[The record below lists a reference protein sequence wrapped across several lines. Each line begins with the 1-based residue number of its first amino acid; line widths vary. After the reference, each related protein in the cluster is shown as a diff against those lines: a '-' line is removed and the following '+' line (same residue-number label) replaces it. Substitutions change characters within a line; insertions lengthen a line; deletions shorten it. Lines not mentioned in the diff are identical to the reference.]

1 MDSSVTPT
9 SPSEMA
15 ILVAGLLI
23 MLFGVYKVYR
33 ERGRPGLLILWG
45 GLVDLGL
52 ALMGLGLGPS
62 GDVGSIM
69 IVIYH
74 AIARLAAWIGLSG
87 LVANPYSCVANDIRG
102 ALHRNPVGAVLL
114 AFALEASLG
123 ISPAMTPEGQ
133 HLVLH
138 AMAMHSIDVPL
149 GGPVLAIIM
158 ALGYTVLLWLS
169 AEVVLQ
175 VCFTRPDE
183 PICTDVPLGGG
194 GFARALFDQET
205 ELLGVPSGSWCPI
218 VPNRWSKTPAA
229 ISLYVLLGM
238 LVVLGL
244 GRFFVQ
250 DFGAWLIG
258 IDPHTLVELEG
269 PWHVTPLLLYVGS
282 FLVLCPRIIRP
293 AYRAKYTFALFLAA
307 FILIYASDLPPLSR
321 LFSLIISG
329 IGTLVACYSTN
340 YIEEDGRKHWY
351 WFFLLLTFGAL
362 LNIVTTDNI
371 HAIARLAA
379 WIGLSGLVANPYSC
393 VANDIRGALHRN
405 PVGAVLLAFAL
416 EASLGISPAMTPE
429 GQHLVLHAMAMH
441 SIDVPL
447 GGPVLAIIMALGY
460 TVLLWLSAEV
470 VLQVCFTRPDE
481 PICTDVPLG
490 GGGFAR
496 ALFDQ
501 ETELLGVPSG
511 SWCPIVPNR
520 WSKTP
525 AAISLYVLLGMLV
538 VLGLG
543 RFFVQ
548 DFGAWLIG
556 IDPHTLVELEGPWH
570 VTPLLLYVGS
580 FLVLCPRIIRPAY
593 RAKYTFA
600 LFLAAFILIYA
611 SDLPPLSRLFSLIIS
626 GIGTLVACYSTNY
639 IEEDGRKHWYWFFLL
654 LTFGAL
660 LNIVTTDNIG
670 TLASQWE
677 VMTWA
682 SFALVAWERTSKARD
697 AAIKY
702 VVLCCSAAY
711 LMIVGFFMIGGN
723 HTQYGEIVANLS
735 VHSDD
740 VLKFALVFTLL
751 GFAAKAGLV
760 PLHSWLP
767 DAHPAA
773 PSSVSAPLSGVLT
786 KMGVFGVVT
795 VYFGLIGY
803 KELAS
808 TGTYGGLTAPGLMV
822 TFMGLCTMAYG
833 EWMALRQE
841 DLKRML
847 AYSTMGQVGE
857 IFTVLGLGTWLAA
870 AGALSHVLNHAI
882 MKDLLFLC
890 AGGLIFRVGSRKLS
904 DLAGL
909 VHEMPWAVG
918 CMSIGIVSIMGL
930 PPFNGFVSKYL
941 MIVACMDAGQP
952 LIAAALIAA
961 SLVGAIYYMRI
972 LRTILLDPAPA
983 GRRRVQGVTTTMRV
997 PMIILAGLCVILGV
1011 APQTGLSLV
1020 TPVINELM
1028 PHLGSGAGH
1037 LSAALPSLDVGW
1049 PVYVILPM
1057 IGAVVPIWFRK
1068 DRVKAGWG
1076 ASAILFLTTLHVLAF
1091 GQDLDTLSFIMAL
1104 FIPSIG
1110 TVNLVYAVGYMEHSH
1125 TQWRFYAFF
1134 LLMTGGLLGVAASS
1148 DLFSFFTFWEIMS
1161 SWALYF
1167 AIAHEGTPEALRE
1180 GFKYFL
1186 FNVAGAGFL
1195 FLGIGLIV
1203 AYTGTGEFA
1212 GVAKGFAS
1220 LSPAVGTSIM
1230 ILMAVGFCMKAAQV
1244 SLRIDWQM
1252 HPALAPTPV
1261 SGYISSVLLKIA
1273 VFGLVKLFLVF
1284 GSVYAQSPDTAGLF
1298 SQQAVMYATAW
1309 IGAFTLLYSAVQA
1322 MLQNSL
1328 KLVFIW
1334 STVSQ
1339 IGYMVLGVAVGTS
1352 LGMAGGLLHMANH
1365 VFFKD
1370 LLFLMVGAVM
1380 LRTHADTISELG
1392 GVGRKMPVTMFCFFI
1407 GSLAAVG
1414 VPPTNGF
1421 TSKWIIYQA
1430 LMAEGEPL
1438 LALISLIGS
1447 VITLAYLAR
1456 FMHAVFL
1463 GQPGRNLDHIEEAP
1477 WVMRAP
1483 MLLMAFMV
1491 ILTGVFP
1498 GLMLAPLNAA
1508 LAEYGMPS
1516 LDVAFYGL
1524 ATGPGAWDA
1533 TAVAVLMLVA
1543 FGGCWLAL
1551 RFLLSRVKI
1560 RVAPPHACGHDA
1572 SREASRIP
1580 PEAIY
1585 PALVNLCTGNKPGSA
1600 TCPLPELA
1608 LSLCRALRQSLG
1620 RNGRIN
1626 KERPSC

>member
-9 SPSEMA
+9 SPSEMV

-138 AMAMHSIDVPL
+138 AMAMHSVDVPL

-158 ALGYTVLLWLS
+158 AAGYTVLLWLS

-183 PICTDVPLGGG
+183 PICTEVPLGGG
-194 GFARALFDQET
+194 AFAHALFDRET
-205 ELLGVPSGSWCPI
+205 ELMGVPSGSWCPF
-218 VPNRWSKTPAA
+218 VPNRWSRTPAA
-229 ISLYVLLGM
+229 ISLYVLLGL
-238 LVVLGL
+238 LVALGL
-244 GRFFVQ
+244 GRFLVQ

-293 AYRAKYTFALFLAA
+293 RHRATYTFALFAAA
-307 FILIYASDLPPLSR
+307 FAVICVTDLPPLSR

-329 IGTLVACYSTN
+329 IGA
-340 YIEEDGRKHWY
+340 
-351 WFFLLLTFGAL
+351 
-362 LNIVTTDNI
+362 
-371 HAIARLAA
+371 
-379 WIGLSGLVANPYSC
+379 
-393 VANDIRGALHRN
+393 
-405 PVGAVLLAFAL
+405 
-416 EASLGISPAMTPE
+416 
-429 GQHLVLHAMAMH
+429 
-441 SIDVPL
+441 
-447 GGPVLAIIMALGY
+447 
-460 TVLLWLSAEV
+460 
-470 VLQVCFTRPDE
+470 
-481 PICTDVPLG
+481 
-490 GGGFAR
+490 
-496 ALFDQ
+496 
-501 ETELLGVPSG
+501 
-511 SWCPIVPNR
+511 
-520 WSKTP
+520 
-525 AAISLYVLLGMLV
+525 
-538 VLGLG
+538 
-543 RFFVQ
+543 
-548 DFGAWLIG
+548 
-556 IDPHTLVELEGPWH
+556 
-570 VTPLLLYVGS
+570 
-580 FLVLCPRIIRPAY
+580 
-593 RAKYTFA
+593 
-600 LFLAAFILIYA
+600 
-611 SDLPPLSRLFSLIIS
+611 
-626 GIGTLVACYSTNY
+626 LVACYSTNY

-670 TLASQWE
+670 TLSSQWE

-702 VVLCCSAAY
+702 VVLCCGAAY
-711 LMIVGFFMIGGN
+711 LMIVGFFMIGGDF
-723 HTQYGEIVANLS
+723 TQYGEILANLS
-735 VHSDD
+735 ARPED
-740 VLKFALVFTLL
+740 VLRFALVFTLL

-786 KMGVFGVVT
+786 KMGVFGVVMI
-795 VYFGLIGY
+795 YFGLLGY
-803 KELAS
+803 DGLAD
-808 TGTYGGLTAPGLMV
+808 TGTYGGFTVPGLMV
-822 TFMGLCTMAYG
+822 TVMGLCTMAYG

-841 DLKRML
+841 DIKRML

-870 AGALSHVLNHAI
+870 AGALAHVLNHAI

-983 GRRRVQGVTTTMRV
+983 GRKRVEGVTATMRW
-997 PMIILAGLCVILGV
+997 PMIILAALCVVLGV
-1011 APQTGLSLV
+1011 APQTGLSLI
-1020 TPVINELM
+1020 TPILDQLQFGPGVGGML
-1028 PHLGSGAGH
+1028 P
-1037 LSAALPSLDVGW
+1037 ALPELDVSW
-1049 PVYVILPM
+1049 PVYVLLPM
-1057 IGAVVPIWFRK
+1057 FGAIVPIWFRK

-1076 ASAILFLTTLHVLAF
+1076 AAAILFLTTLHVLAF
-1091 GQDLDTLSFIMAL
+1091 GRDLDMLSYVMAL
-1104 FIPSIG
+1104 FIPAIG

-1203 AYTGTGEFA
+1203 AYTGTGQFA
-1212 GVAKGFAS
+1212 GVASGFAG
-1220 LSPAVGTSIM
+1220 LSPAVGTAIVALLA
-1230 ILMAVGFCMKAAQV
+1230 IGFCMKAAQV

-1273 VFGLVKLFLVF
+1273 VFGLVKLFLGF
-1284 GSVYAQSPDTAGLF
+1284 GSVYAQGASDLF
-1298 SQQAVMYATAW
+1298 SQATIMYVVAW
-1309 IGAFTLLYSAVQA
+1309 VGAFTLLYSAVQA

-1392 GVGRKMPVTMFCFFI
+1392 GVGRRMPVTMFCFFI

-1447 VITLAYLAR
+1447 VVTLAYLAR
-1456 FMHAVFL
+1456 FMHTVFL
-1463 GQPGRNLDHIEEAP
+1463 GQPGRDLEHIEEAP

-1498 GLMLAPLNAA
+1498 GLLLAPLNEA
-1508 LAEYGMPS
+1508 LVEYGMPS
-1516 LDVAFYGL
+1516 LDVASYGL
-1524 ATGPGAWDA
+1524 ASGPGAWDA
-1533 TAVAVLMLVA
+1533 TSMAVLMLVA
-1543 FGGCWLAL
+1543 FGGGWLLL
-1551 RFLLSRVKI
+1551 RFLLARVKV
-1560 RVAPPHACGHDA
+1560 RVAAPHACGHDA
-1572 SREASRIP
+1572 SQEATRIP
-1580 PEAIY
+1580 PEGIY

-1600 TCPLPELA
+1600 TCSLPELA
-1608 LSLCRALRQSLG
+1608 LTCCRNLRRSLG
-1620 RNGRIN
+1620 RTGRIN